1 MHSAEEP
8 TDTERHQRHRRLCLD
23 LVRAIAPERTL
34 TVERGHSDRRAARE
48 HGGRDGMGNRAA
60 EIAADRTPPLY
71 KKRALAHSR
80 RKKTSLTER
89 IPVSA
94 ATRRKLK
101 GRGERVFG
109 RLRRLI
115 ELPL

>member
-1 MHSAEEP
+1 
-8 TDTERHQRHRRLCLD
+8 
-23 LVRAIAPERTL
+23 
-34 TVERGHSDRRAARE
+34 
-48 HGGRDGMGNRAA
+48 MGNRAA

-71 KKRALAHSR
+71 KKGSRPLAA
-80 RKKTSLTER
+80 KENELTER